1 MNARFYL
8 SEWGERLISM
18 AHIEDKASQIPASQL
33 AIPHHAKD
41 MIEMVK
47 LGMNLEVKTPAIY
60 HFSDLRAHWAQGTF
74 QVKEIY

>member
-41 MIEMVK
+41 LHQKQKQIK
-47 LGMNLEVKTPAIY
+47 RI
-60 HFSDLRAHWAQGTF
+60 FIF
-74 QVKEIY
+74 